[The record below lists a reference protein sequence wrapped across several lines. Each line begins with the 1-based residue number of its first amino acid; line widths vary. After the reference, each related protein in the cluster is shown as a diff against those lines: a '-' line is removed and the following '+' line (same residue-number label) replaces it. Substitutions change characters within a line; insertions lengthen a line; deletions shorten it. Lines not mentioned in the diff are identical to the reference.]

1 MRKIFAASLL
11 FAAAVPVLA
20 QMPTTPPGAKDK
32 SRVTAG
38 SYTVDPHHTQILFKV
53 NHLGFNN
60 YFGIFGNATG
70 SLTIDPAKPAAA
82 KVEISVPLSGLVT
95 TNSALTEHLLKPE
108 FFDSAKFAT
117 ATFKSTSIVVDKDG
131 DEAKI
136 TGNLTIKGVTKVV
149 VLDAEFEGA
158 GIMPNPAGKQQTIGF
173 SAETTIKRSDFGV
186 SYGIPLVPDEVP
198 LKITVAFERPAA

>member
-1 MRKIFAASLL
+1 MRKIIAASLL
-11 FAAAVPVLA
+11 MAAAVPLLA
-20 QMPTTPPGAKDK
+20 QMPTTPPGAKDA

-38 SYTVDPHHTQILFKV
+38 TYTVDPHHTQVLFKV

-60 YFGIFGNATG
+60 YFGIFGSATG
-70 SLTIDPAKPAAA
+70 TLTLDPAKPSAA

-95 TNSALTEHLLKPE
+95 TSTALNEHLMKPE
-108 FFDSAKFAT
+108 FFDSTKFPN
-117 ATFKSTSIVVDKDG
+117 ATFKSTSVVIGKDG
-131 DEAKI
+131 DDAKI
-136 TGNLTIKGVTKVV
+136 TGDLTIKGITKSV

-173 SAETTIKRSDFGV
+173 SAETKIKRSDFGI

-198 LKITVAFERPAA
+198 LKITVAFERPTA

>member
-1 MRKIFAASLL
+1 MRKIIIASLL
-11 FAAAVPVLA
+11 MAATIPVLA
-20 QMPTTPPGAKDK
+20 QMPTTPPGAKDA

-38 SYTVDPHHTQILFKV
+38 TYTVDPHHTQILFEV
-53 NHLGFNN
+53 NHLGFND
-60 YFGIFGNATG
+60 YFGIFGSPTG
-70 SLTIDPAKPAAA
+70 TLTLDPAKPSAA
-82 KVEISVPLSGLVT
+82 KVEISIPLSGLVT
-95 TNSALTEHLLKPE
+95 TSTALNEHLMKPE
-108 FFDSAKFAT
+108 FFDSAKFAN
-117 ATFKSTSIVVDKDG
+117 ATFKSTAVVIGKDG

-136 TGNLTIKGVTKVV
+136 TGDLTIKGITKSV

-173 SAETTIKRSDFGV
+173 SAETKIKRSDFGV